1 MSAVAV
7 TVATARARAR
17 ARADALDA
25 ATPVDRDRFVDLVR
39 LVALVVVVAAH

>member
-1 MSAVAV
+1 MSAAAV
-7 TVATARARAR
+7 TVATARAR